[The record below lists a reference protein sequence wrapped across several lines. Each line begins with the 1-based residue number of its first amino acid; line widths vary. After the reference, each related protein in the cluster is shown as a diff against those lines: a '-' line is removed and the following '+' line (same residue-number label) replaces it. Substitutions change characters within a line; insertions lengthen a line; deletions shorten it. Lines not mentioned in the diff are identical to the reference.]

1 MQNLNGS
8 YRVNRAWSMSPSN
21 AACPSLS
28 FQLFYLVSVCLCVA
42 IIAAFQLT
50 AFTFRENLVATAL
63 LLALF
68 GYVMRNTAAELWF
81 VFWDRNP
88 SGWLW
93 TCCLLHD
100 FLSAEAITL
109 LLQGLLSKQAWARG
123 WMPWKEGKG
132 DRVVMKM
139 ARVLSQK
146 GPQAA
151 WQTGAA
157 GNGFSVSLT
166 LTLIVGSNT

>member
-1 MQNLNGS
+1 
-8 YRVNRAWSMSPSN
+8 MSPSN

-81 VFWDRNP
+81 VF
-88 SGWLW
+88 
-93 TCCLLHD
+93 
-100 FLSAEAITL
+100 
-109 LLQGLLSKQAWARG
+109 
-123 WMPWKEGKG
+123 
-132 DRVVMKM
+132 
-139 ARVLSQK
+139 
-146 GPQAA
+146 
-151 WQTGAA
+151 
-157 GNGFSVSLT
+157 
-166 LTLIVGSNT
+166 